1 MIVVYCY
8 LEIKTY
14 KVFKFH
20 KNSLLLQNKR
30 LSLLSATLQKA
41 LHLKASKINMRR
53 GNTVAVIDIWLP
65 VNYVSKS
72 IFVSTAKTNTILG
85 LYQHLQIWN
94 IYVLDLN
101 DQFSQY
107 PSQQQNFV
115 HRIAYISHVHCLFL
129 KLF

>member
-72 IFVSTAKTNTILG
+72 IFVSTTKTSTILG

-115 HRIAYISHVHCLFL
+115 HRIAYISHVHNSLA
-129 KLF
+129 

>member
-72 IFVSTAKTNTILG
+72 IFVSTNKTNTILG

-115 HRIAYISHVHCLFL
+115 HRIAYISHVHNSLA
-129 KLF
+129 

>member
-30 LSLLSATLQKA
+30 LSLLSATLEKA

-72 IFVSTAKTNTILG
+72 IFVSTTKTNTILG

-115 HRIAYISHVHCLFL
+115 HRIAYISHVHNSLA
-129 KLF
+129 

>member
-20 KNSLLLQNKR
+20 KNFLLLQNKR

-72 IFVSTAKTNTILG
+72 IFVSTTKTNTILG

-115 HRIAYISHVHCLFL
+115 HRIAYISHVHNSLA
-129 KLF
+129 

>member
-72 IFVSTAKTNTILG
+72 IFVSTAKANTILG

-115 HRIAYISHVHCLFL
+115 HRISYISHVHNSLA
-129 KLF
+129 

>member
-72 IFVSTAKTNTILG
+72 IFVSTTKTNTILG

-115 HRIAYISHVHCLFL
+115 HRIAYISHVHNSLA
-129 KLF
+129 

>member
-53 GNTVAVIDIWLP
+53 GNTVAVIDIWFP

-72 IFVSTAKTNTILG
+72 IFVSTTKTNTILG

-115 HRIAYISHVHCLFL
+115 HRIAYISHVHNSLA
-129 KLF
+129 

>member
-8 LEIKTY
+8 LEIKTC

-72 IFVSTAKTNTILG
+72 IFVSTTKTNTILG

-115 HRIAYISHVHCLFL
+115 HRIAYISHVHNSLA
-129 KLF
+129 

>member
-20 KNSLLLQNKR
+20 KNFLLLQNKR

-53 GNTVAVIDIWLP
+53 GNTVAVIDIWFP

-72 IFVSTAKTNTILG
+72 IFVSTTKTNTILG

-115 HRIAYISHVHCLFL
+115 HRIAYISHVHNSLA
-129 KLF
+129 

>member
-72 IFVSTAKTNTILG
+72 IFVSTTKTNTILG

-115 HRIAYISHVHCLFL
+115 HRIAYISHVHNSLT
-129 KLF
+129 

>member
-53 GNTVAVIDIWLP
+53 GNTVAVIDI
-65 VNYVSKS
+65 
-72 IFVSTAKTNTILG
+72 
-85 LYQHLQIWN
+85 
-94 IYVLDLN
+94 
-101 DQFSQY
+101 
-107 PSQQQNFV
+107 
-115 HRIAYISHVHCLFL
+115 
-129 KLF
+129 